1 MSILETINFI
11 RKHPASKNRQ
21 IRNVCRFLRWQIA
34 SRLAPGEM
42 VIDFIENSRFV
53 AKRGMRG
60 ITGNI
65 YVGLHDFEDM
75 LFLLHLLKQDELFVD
90 VGANVGSYTILAA
103 TVKKARCLSVEPFQD
118 TVKWL
123 KQNIA
128 INQIQDQ
135 VKLLEV
141 VIGESEGHVAFST
154 NQDTMNH
161 VVKNDTSTPT
171 INLPMITL
179 DQALSDSI
187 LPPPTLIKIDVEGYE
202 PNVIAGASK
211 TLAESS
217 LLGVIME
224 VNMVGSEKQKQSAS
238 TMHQT
243 MLNHSFKAY
252 TYNPKERTLL
262 LIENPNSS
270 HNNTLYLKTKHVE
283 EIKRRLQT
291 APKVNVGGNHI

>member
-161 VVKNDTSTPT
+161 VVKNDTS
-171 INLPMITL
+171 
-179 DQALSDSI
+179 
-187 LPPPTLIKIDVEGYE
+187 
-202 PNVIAGASK
+202 
-211 TLAESS
+211 
-217 LLGVIME
+217 
-224 VNMVGSEKQKQSAS
+224 
-238 TMHQT
+238 
-243 MLNHSFKAY
+243 
-252 TYNPKERTLL
+252 
-262 LIENPNSS
+262 
-270 HNNTLYLKTKHVE
+270 
-283 EIKRRLQT
+283 
-291 APKVNVGGNHI
+291 